1 MALPGLAVL
10 GSGRRVKFTSAPA
23 SHSRIRLK
31 EPPCS
36 GAFCSHGRERKLKR
50 ATINVQP
57 F

>member
-1 MALPGLAVL
+1 MTLLGLAVL
-10 GSGRRVKFTSAPA
+10 DSGWKVKFRSAPA

-31 EPPCS
+31 EPSCS
-36 GAFCSHGRERKLKR
+36 GAFFSHGRERKLKR